1 MSRAGCMLTRLVALA
16 LPMLLAF
23 NVSAVEAET
32 TAGRLPVIER
42 PVLKVEAVPGKDKY
56 ISIPLAALT
65 QRYGVPGVFVV
76 DENEARFRM
85 VQPGEISGKK
95 VKILS
100 GLFGGETLLTGDLE
114 KVHDGSPIKISTR
127 K

>member
-1 MSRAGCMLTRLVALA
+1 MLIRLVAL
-16 LPMLLAF
+16 PILLAF
-23 NVSAVEAET
+23 NVSAAGAES

-42 PVLKVEAVPGKDKY
+42 PVLEVKAVPGKDKY
-56 ISIPLAALT
+56 ISIPRAALT
-65 QRYGVPGVFVV
+65 ESHGIPGVFVV
-76 DENEARFRM
+76 DNNEARFRM

-100 GLFGGETLLTGDLE
+100 GLFGGETLVTGDLE
-114 KVHDGSPIKISTR
+114 KVHDGSPIKISTG

>member
-1 MSRAGCMLTRLVALA
+1 MLTRLVALA
-16 LPMLLAF
+16 LPMLLVF
-23 NVSAVEAET
+23 NVYAVETGLIAS
-32 TAGRLPVIER
+32 RLPIIER
-42 PVLKVEAVPGKDKY
+42 PVVEVEAVPGKDKY
-56 ISIPLAALT
+56 ISIPHTALT
-65 QRYGVPGVFVV
+65 YRYGIPGVFVV
-76 DENEARFRM
+76 QDNKARFRM

-100 GLFGGETLLTGDLE
+100 GLFGGETLLMGDLE